1 MKIIGKEFR
10 HIKSCPSIQE
20 NDVQGTLYSE
30 YLWGYIYIYDNKTV
44 ARWSSV
50 DRDDSLIDIFGKIPN
65 DLSNIRKKNIISSI
79 QKGNDPVTIGN
90 YKISDNNRIRMKWNF
105 YHGGEIL
112 LNGDAVKGTFYKN
125 GEINVPERVYYNID
139 KPLPENLIEEQK
151 NA

>member
-105 YHGGEIL
+105 YHG
-112 LNGDAVKGTFYKN
+112 DAVKGTFYKN